1 MTKNIKQY
9 QNGAIAEIDKNRQK
23 NLMIQQQKLYK
34 EFTDRLEKGK
44 TQQEYFQGKADSKKV
59 ELENKEAEY
68 SAQMGNLE
76 GLTAKLDSK
85 EFSTEEL
92 EKKRRIFKT
101 ISRIKKFK

>member
-1 MTKNIKQY
+1 MMKNIKQY

-23 NLMIQQQKLYK
+23 NYDPIAETYK

-44 TQQEYFQGKADSKKV
+44 TQQEYFQEKADSKKA

-76 GLTAKLDSK
+76 
-85 EFSTEEL
+85 
-92 EKKRRIFKT
+92 
-101 ISRIKKFK
+101 